1 MFRESVTRNSQ
12 TGVCQQSELAKS
24 PFAERSWL
32 DGSSSDCLAPMLSDL
47 THLTRR
53 KQSMSD
59 PSVFSTRRSL
69 LAAAAAA
76 GAIGVLPA
84 TSATAFAD
92 DAIRPFHIDVP
103 QADLDDLRS
112 RVNRTR
118 WPDRETVFDQSQ
130 GVPLARMQ
138 SLARYW
144 GTEYDW
150 RPVEAKLN
158 ALPQFITRIDGLDIQ
173 FAHVRS
179 RYPNA
184 LPLIM
189 THGWPGS
196 VLELLKVVGPLTD
209 PVAHGGRAEDAFDLV
224 LPSMPGYGFSE
235 RPRGIGWGP
244 DRIARAWAVLMRR
257 LGYSR
262 YVSQGGDWGSV
273 VSDAMARQA
282 PPGLL
287 GIHVNMPAT
296 VPPDVARAL
305 NNGDPAPAGLSKAEI
320 AAFDQLDNFYRK
332 NTGYSAMMVTR
343 PQTVG
348 YGLSDSPAGLAAWM
362 YDKFTQWTY
371 SGGQPER
378 VLTRDEM
385 LDDITLYWLTNT
397 AVSSA
402 RLYWENDANNFNAVD
417 ISIPAAVTVF
427 PGEIYRA
434 PRSWA
439 ERSYRNLIYWNE
451 VDKGGH
457 FAAWE
462 QPDLFSRE
470 LRAAFRPLRAS
481 RED

>member
-1 MFRESVTRNSQ
+1 
-12 TGVCQQSELAKS
+12 
-24 PFAERSWL
+24 
-32 DGSSSDCLAPMLSDL
+32 
-47 THLTRR
+47 
-53 KQSMSD
+53 MSD

-84 TSATAFAD
+84 TSATALAD

-378 VLTRDEM
+378 VLTMDEM

-402 RLYWENDANNFNAVD
+402 RLYWQNDANNFNAVD

-481 RED
+481 REG